1 MKPHPECGA
10 CLVHW
15 VFERTAPYTAERETA
30 RLVRN
35 IVEVLLHDVSPQAN
49 VGSLCNKTVHAVF
62 DSTPGLP
69 QHYEDL
75 KQKSNVNA
83 KKILAEAREYINKAE
98 TPEDRLARACY
109 LAAASNVAPL
119 NAPSS
124 PYTFQEIADLMHR
137 GDAEKAIVGDLF
149 GALKDARH
157 VFYVT
162 DNAGEIGFDSLVIR
176 GIKELGSKVTLV
188 VKKGTFFEDATMID
202 GRAFGLEE
210 LVDEIVTVPGFLA
223 PNEMDEGTAA
233 SFKSCD
239 LVIAKG
245 TGSYEALHGEIP
257 DKSAVYMLK
266 VKCKP
271 IARELEVNEGNII
284 VKFEKTSTHG
294 VREEV
299 APRALLVEGAT

>member
-15 VFERTAPYTAERETA
+15 VFERTAPYTPEPETA
-30 RLVRN
+30 RLVRD
-35 IVEVLLHDVSPQAN
+35 IVEVLLHDVSPKAN
-49 VGSLCNKTVHAVF
+49 VGSLCNGTVHAVF
-62 DSTPGLP
+62 GSTPGLP
-69 QHYEDL
+69 THYEDL
-75 KQKSNVNA
+75 KQKSNENA
-83 KKILAEAREYINKAE
+83 KKILVRAMEYINRVE
-98 TPEDRLARACY
+98 SPEGRLTRACF

-124 PYTFQEIADLMHR
+124 PYTFQEICDLIDD
-137 GDAEKAIVGDLF
+137 GDPEKAVIGNLF
-149 GALKDARH
+149 GALKNARH

-162 DNAGEIGFDSLVIR
+162 DNAGEIGFDSLVI
-176 GIKELGSKVTLV
+176 GQIKDLGPKVSLV
-188 VKKGTFFEDATMID
+188 VKKQTFFEDATMVD
-202 GRAFGLEE
+202 ARTFGLEG
-210 LVDEIVTVPGFLA
+210 LVDEILTVPGFLA
-223 PNEMDEGTAA
+223 PDEMDEGTAA

-257 DKSAVYMLK
+257 DKKAVYMLK

-271 IARELEVNEGNII
+271 IARELGMREGNII
-284 VKFEKTSTHG
+284 VKIEEIATHG

-299 APRALLVEGAT
+299 APRAGAPTR